1 MSEVERTIPGNCTM
15 GATRCQTNSGLPANL
30 SIPGFDRVGGH
41 EFEEFLLDDLSN
53 RGAFGA
59 LVVGLVRRML
69 PPKII
74 YSSMLDTAKTVSMI
88 FVMIIGAFMFNAF
101 LAVTQIPYILTE
113 WIMALDVS
121 RWVVLFAI
129 ILFYLFCGMF
139 FNIWAV
145 LILTIPVIYPA
156 VDKLGFDLIW
166 YSVIVVRVIEIGL
179 VTPPFALNIFGLYGT
194 IDASIGEMYRGIVPF
209 VISDCVH
216 VALLLAFPALCTWL
230 PSVM

>member
-1 MSEVERTIPGNCTM
+1 
-15 GATRCQTNSGLPANL
+15 
-30 SIPGFDRVGGH
+30 
-41 EFEEFLLDDLSN
+41 
-53 RGAFGA
+53 
-59 LVVGLVRRML
+59 ML

-156 VDKLGFDLIW
+156 IDALGFNLIW
-166 YSVIVVRVIEIGL
+166 YSVIIVRVIEIGL
-179 VTPPFALNIFGLYGT
+179 ITPPFALNIFGLYGT
-194 IDASIGEMYRGIVPF
+194 IDASMGEMYRGIIPF
-209 VISDCVH
+209 FFADCVH
-216 VALLLAFPALCTWL
+216 VAILLMFPILSTWL
-230 PSVM
+230 PSIM